1 MSKIIRKKDLGEM
14 SPQEI
19 IHQTKNGKSL
29 LLTIGSIGD
38 FIKAKLLGVVVNM
51 LWLFIVEPVPAS
63 VDGCRGHIRGKLRD
77 FLKKA
82 TPEVA
87 SSGWNSVQSSPV
99 VIGFNHSTSG
109 DLFRVLGYIL
119 SRNLDRP
126 IVLPVSLVAYEA
138 CSNMII
144 AALEVADIYL
154 CPVISRG
161 YYSKIKTDKN
171 TFLMRQLKVRL
182 ETYYQVSIN
191 ECVKKNGVAIVPL
204 GFDKHPTVF
213 KNVAESKG
221 VNKTTLNLDITKIA
235 RFLKKHQRVHY
246 VAMSINP
253 KTNKTGLNLSK
264 VYTLECTFFRP
275 ERIKALRLDKDI
287 YELEWRFLNAIA
299 LKLPYERWHPKEE

>member
-1 MSKIIRKKDLGEM
+1 MSKIIRKKDLREM

-19 IHQTKNGKSL
+19 INQTKNGKSL

-63 VDGCRGHIRGKLRD
+63 VDGCRDHIRGKLRD
-77 FLKKA
+77 FLKKV

-138 CSNMII
+138 CSNMVI

-161 YYSKIKTDKN
+161 YYSKIKTGKN
-171 TFLMRQLKVRL
+171 TFLMRQLRVRL

-213 KNVAESKG
+213 KNAAESKG
-221 VNKTTLNLDITKIA
+221 VNRTTLNLDITKIA

-253 KTNKTGLNLSK
+253 KNQQDWFELIQSLYARVYIFPSRTNQS
-264 VYTLECTFFRP
+264 F
-275 ERIKALRLDKDI
+275 ALR
-287 YELEWRFLNAIA
+287 
-299 LKLPYERWHPKEE
+299 